1 MLKPKK
7 SLGQNFLLDKNIQN
21 KIVNIINI
29 EKTNIIEI
37 GPGLGQLTD
46 KILLKKPNKLILIEK
61 DNDLFK
67 ILKEKYKK
75 FPNIIIYN
83 NDVLSINLNFN
94 NDYNLFSNLPYNLSV
109 KIIIKLL
116 TYNDNFLE
124 MIFMIQKD
132 VAEKILN
139 KKNKM
144 NKLSFF
150 INTLSKYNIIFN
162 VSNKVFYPKPK
173 VQSSIIRIT
182 PLNTNINKKE
192 LWEFSKLIF
201 KNKRKKIKNVIKFK
215 QTNIKIEKL
224 IQNRAEDL
232 TNKNLLF
239 LFKNF

>member
-94 NDYNLFSNLPYNLSV
+94 NDYNLFSTFSFYTFSFKSLVLS
-109 KIIIKLL
+109 IL
-116 TYNDNFLE
+116 
-124 MIFMIQKD
+124 IQ
-132 VAEKILN
+132 ILN
-139 KKNKM
+139 
-144 NKLSFF
+144 LDS
-150 INTLSKYNIIFN
+150 
-162 VSNKVFYPKPK
+162 
-173 VQSSIIRIT
+173 
-182 PLNTNINKKE
+182 
-192 LWEFSKLIF
+192 
-201 KNKRKKIKNVIKFK
+201 
-215 QTNIKIEKL
+215 
-224 IQNRAEDL
+224 
-232 TNKNLLF
+232 
-239 LFKNF
+239 